1 MSREWL
7 RRVPRDQRRASGLRG
22 QNRIRET
29 VGGFLEEKASEPS
42 WKDGHLMGQAGSGRE
57 RKERGSEVP
66 AGPVPAWWRL
76 PPPSLLQL
84 PGPSPRP
91 KSPRTASQDELARIE
106 LNC

>member
-1 MSREWL
+1 MATPSA
-7 RRVPRDQRRASGLRG
+7 QRPTEGFGAQGAESHQGNRG
-22 QNRIRET
+22 
-29 VGGFLEEKASEPS
+29 GGFLEEKASEPS